1 MKICYTKERE
11 RVLKQTYDQCYYL
24 SSFLN
29 SGRSFL
35 VNRQESKKPH
45 YPFNMF
51 RHRMTRCTLH
61 FRFHLSADWEELW
74 YEHSVPQLRVI
85 SPAEGSKNV
94 SYPWL
99 SPLQG
104 RVVFLHRSVH
114 HVLKCMSCHKAI
126 VVTTGRTHFFMIPY
140 ILRPSCFGR
149 V

>member
-1 MKICYTKERE
+1 MDSDKIKRFPDFYWITPISLAPILKEISPLSSFFASFWRPHCPSQIREWRKIPTMKICYTKERERE

-74 YEHSVPQLRVI
+74 YEHSVP
-85 SPAEGSKNV
+85 
-94 SYPWL
+94 
-99 SPLQG
+99 
-104 RVVFLHRSVH
+104 
-114 HVLKCMSCHKAI
+114 
-126 VVTTGRTHFFMIPY
+126 
-140 ILRPSCFGR
+140 
-149 V
+149 